1 MSLRDHLR
9 RNTRQICVEKNQK
22 EIERDE
28 EKEREREREGGE
40 GKKEESQ
47 QRKKAYRLT
56 LKRQTQQPI

>member
-1 MSLRDHLR
+1 MSLRDYLR

-28 EKEREREREGGE
+28 EKERERERGE

-47 QRKKAYRLT
+47 QRKKAYRRT